1 MPKIKGN
8 AYVVE
13 LGRLLQ
19 RRREYLGI
27 SREALADTLGT
38 KYEVI
43 RLYEEGQR
51 IMKVDRLFEILVALD
66 ISVSDFLNAILGEFN
81 SYTLKL
87 AASINTLD
95 GTRCQR
101 LIKQIDALLEIEK
114 TGG

>member
-51 IMKVDRLFEILVALD
+51 IMKVDRLFEILGNYSVVHLVLMLHIKPQYLVVYT
-66 ISVSDFLNAILGEFN
+66 ISVSRYRLDLAHLG
-81 SYTLKL
+81 
-87 AASINTLD
+87 
-95 GTRCQR
+95 R
-101 LIKQIDALLEIEK
+101 L
-114 TGG
+114 